1 MIVININIG
10 NILQFL
16 KSISTLIL
24 TVTGIITCVVSV
36 ITLHRNRIA
45 KEESSVAQ
53 IEIFPI
59 KILGDPIPKLRIQNF
74 GKSSGEIISVSLDC
88 QLPVDK
94 MIINPFEYY
103 VGMVLASNQSFTTVF
118 AINDLNL
125 DKVPIKEFNVYMKIK
140 SLGKI
145 QSRKCHINYN
155 FLDGYIETQ
164 ATPEDYVSAL
174 NNINQSIQGLQ

>member
-36 ITLHRNRIA
+36 ITLHRNRIV

-59 KILGDPIPKLRIQNF
+59 KILGDLKNTKFWKIFWRNYF
-74 GKSSGEIISVSLDC
+74 CIIGL
-88 QLPVDK
+88 
-94 MIINPFEYY
+94 
-103 VGMVLASNQSFTTVF
+103 
-118 AINDLNL
+118 
-125 DKVPIKEFNVYMKIK
+125 
-140 SLGKI
+140 
-145 QSRKCHINYN
+145 
-155 FLDGYIETQ
+155 
-164 ATPEDYVSAL
+164 
-174 NNINQSIQGLQ
+174 SIAC